1 MQKKDSK
8 IWLRK
13 IADLGLYVIHHV
25 VLPPLGEPA
34 GGAHP
39 VPVPLGHV
47 GKHQAVQGIYKKK
60 KAELKTFIETLRNE
74 D

>member
-1 MQKKDSK
+1 MKNKGSK

-13 IADLGLYVIHHV
+13 IANLGLYMVHHV

-47 GKHQAVQGIYKKK
+47 GKHQAVQGIYKKDIR
-60 KAELKTFIETLRNE
+60 ASNIHRNMRNE